1 MSLSVSDLEAQLT
14 QLRLSE
20 AANQVAS
27 FLRQAE
33 QESWTYLEFL
43 SHVTT
48 YECDQREQKRIKR
61 LLKWAQFP
69 YHQSLE
75 TFDLK
80 EQPHLSSRQL
90 NQLKEMTWVDQQYN
104 LILLGPPGVGKTALS
119 IGLGIEAIHQGYQV
133 MFVTMGQLM
142 NYLKT
147 EEFSR
152 KAQIQL
158 HRIRKSSLVIIDDL
172 MYMAM
177 EDYEANLF
185 FQLISQLYE
194 SASIIFTSN
203 KAPDQ
208 WGALIGDHGVT
219 TAILDRILHRVE
231 VISLDGESYRMK
243 NNQRIFDDLT

>member
-80 EQPHLSSRQL
+80 E
-90 NQLKEMTWVDQQYN
+90 
-104 LILLGPPGVGKTALS
+104 
-119 IGLGIEAIHQGYQV
+119 
-133 MFVTMGQLM
+133 
-142 NYLKT
+142 
-147 EEFSR
+147 
-152 KAQIQL
+152 
-158 HRIRKSSLVIIDDL
+158 
-172 MYMAM
+172 
-177 EDYEANLF
+177 
-185 FQLISQLYE
+185 
-194 SASIIFTSN
+194 
-203 KAPDQ
+203 
-208 WGALIGDHGVT
+208 
-219 TAILDRILHRVE
+219 
-231 VISLDGESYRMK
+231 
-243 NNQRIFDDLT
+243 